1 VTADVGLSDV
11 RARLREDLPQL
22 DLARLQ
28 GRLRWKTLPRLT
40 EMSAE
45 KLTFVT
51 PDGLRLA
58 PSDIR
63 YTRSGGADEP
73 TARTEISFTVLDLA
87 AVSRLV
93 DRLPVDDAL
102 RARLAEMQPKGRLRD
117 FSIGWEGRWSRQGK
131 YAVRGRF
138 EEIGTSPSGYLPGF
152 SSVTG
157 QLELNES
164 QGAIQLRAFTTT
176 LNMPRVFVEPLPLDS
191 FNARLNW
198 TMVDGLPRVRLQ
210 TVEFASPHLA
220 GTVSGTYDAAAEG
233 PGSVDLSGIISRAD
247 GRQAWRYIPLVVR
260 QHVRDWLQ
268 RSILAGSLRDTR
280 LKLRGDLHTFP
291 WSDGRSGLFQVVGTV
306 EQAVVEY
313 AAQWP
318 RVELPRADLLFRGR
332 RMEITARE
340 ARTQGTRLVAATVA
354 VPDLGSS
361 DPLLEIRGEAEGATA
376 DFLAF
381 IESSP
386 VDRMIDG
393 FTHGM
398 RATGRGYLQVA
409 IDLPLHR
416 VADAKLSG
424 RYRLADNTLSAR
436 SMPRLEQL
444 TGELTFDEKSV
455 SISDATARVL
465 GSPARFSVER
475 DEAGGVRV
483 RALGR
488 VEAAVLRQQ
497 IGHPL
502 ANSLSGAT
510 DWRATV
516 NLRGQRATVVVE
528 SDLVGLA
535 SSLPPPFGKPAQSAL
550 ALRVERREAQP
561 GVDSLAFAL
570 GGNSVSAQLLLDR
583 AANRVTRAEVVFN
596 GAAST
601 PQRDGVWLSGR
612 LDRLDLDRWHRALP
626 AEELA
631 APGEPALPLAGVNV
645 KLGEL
650 RVRSRTLGEL
660 DVEAVK
666 RDRAWQWTLNGRD
679 VAGTMTWAG
688 GGARRLTARLSRL
701 YLPAPTPDVGAR
713 DEGDTKPPQLP
724 ALDVVADDFRMNE
737 RQFGRLALSASLQG
751 QDWRIEQV
759 ELRSP
764 EGVLSGS
771 GVWTGSGAR
780 PATTRMDVKAE
791 VSDIG
796 RYFAR
801 LKMPQGVKGGSG
813 RLEGQ
818 LSWGGPPLALDL
830 PSLSGV
836 LSLDVKKGQFVKLEP
851 GIGKLIGVFSLQ
863 ALPRRVTLDFAD
875 VFSQGFAFDRISATA
890 NIAQGVART
899 TDFRMMGSSARV
911 EMRGEVDLVAET
923 QRLEVKVNPSV
934 SESIALGAAIVNP
947 AVGLATLLA
956 QKALQDP
963 INKMVAFEYQVS
975 GTWSDPIVIK
985 KKRPAPEPGPSS
997 RR

>member
-1 VTADVGLSDV
+1 
-11 RARLREDLPQL
+11 
-22 DLARLQ
+22 
-28 GRLRWKTLPRLT
+28 
-40 EMSAE
+40 
-45 KLTFVT
+45 
-51 PDGLRLA
+51 
-58 PSDIR
+58 
-63 YTRSGGADEP
+63 
-73 TARTEISFTVLDLA
+73 
-87 AVSRLV
+87 
-93 DRLPVDDAL
+93 
-102 RARLAEMQPKGRLRD
+102 
-117 FSIGWEGRWSRQGK
+117 
-131 YAVRGRF
+131 
-138 EEIGTSPSGYLPGF
+138 
-152 SSVTG
+152 
-157 QLELNES
+157 
-164 QGAIQLRAFTTT
+164 
-176 LNMPRVFVEPLPLDS
+176 
-191 FNARLNW
+191 
-198 TMVDGLPRVRLQ
+198 
-210 TVEFASPHLA
+210 
-220 GTVSGTYDAAAEG
+220 
-233 PGSVDLSGIISRAD
+233 
-247 GRQAWRYIPLVVR
+247 
-260 QHVRDWLQ
+260 
-268 RSILAGSLRDTR
+268 
-280 LKLRGDLHTFP
+280 
-291 WSDGRSGLFQVVGTV
+291 
-306 EQAVVEY
+306 
-313 AAQWP
+313 
-318 RVELPRADLLFRGR
+318 
-332 RMEITARE
+332 
-340 ARTQGTRLVAATVA
+340 
-354 VPDLGSS
+354 
-361 DPLLEIRGEAEGATA
+361 
-376 DFLAF
+376 
-381 IESSP
+381 
-386 VDRMIDG
+386 
-393 FTHGM
+393 
-398 RATGRGYLQVA
+398 
-409 IDLPLHR
+409 
-416 VADAKLSG
+416 
-424 RYRLADNTLSAR
+424 
-436 SMPRLEQL
+436 
-444 TGELTFDEKSV
+444 
-455 SISDATARVL
+455 
-465 GSPARFSVER
+465 
-475 DEAGGVRV
+475 
-483 RALGR
+483 
-488 VEAAVLRQQ
+488 
-497 IGHPL
+497 
-502 ANSLSGAT
+502 LSGAT